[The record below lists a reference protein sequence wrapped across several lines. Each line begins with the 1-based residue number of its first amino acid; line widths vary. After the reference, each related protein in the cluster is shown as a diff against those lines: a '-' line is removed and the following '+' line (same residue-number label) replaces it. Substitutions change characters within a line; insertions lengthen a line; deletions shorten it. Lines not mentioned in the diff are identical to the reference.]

1 MKSSYFRVLAWFAA
15 IVTGITLLAGM
26 GFAGAYVYLS
36 PTLPSAEEMRTVE
49 LQVPLR
55 VYTRSGQLIA
65 QIGEQR
71 RIPVSYEQIP
81 AVVKQAFLAA
91 EDDRFFEHHGIDYAG
106 VLRSAVV
113 NLFSGSRAQGA
124 STITM
129 QAARNMFLTQ
139 RREVRRKL
147 QEVFLTYRMERQ
159 FSKEQILA
167 LYLNV
172 IFFGQRSYG
181 IAAAAETYFGK
192 PLSALTVGE
201 AALLAG
207 VPKAPTDYNPVASP
221 ERAQL
226 RRTYVVRRMLELGYI
241 DETQA
246 TVANDE
252 PVSDKLSAPLFD
264 VEAPYVAEMVRLE
277 IVRRYGEAA
286 QNAGYKV
293 FTTIDSRL
301 QAAANRAV
309 RLGLLEYDRRQGWR
323 GPVDRL
329 ELGAQPDDAQV
340 SKALAKFDA
349 IGGVL
354 PAVVTQVG
362 ERSARVAIKYRGPG
376 EIGWEGMS
384 WARRAESEIRKGPAP
399 KTAADVLA
407 VGDVVY
413 VLTDGRNTQ
422 LVQVPEAQSALV
434 AVDPDD
440 GAIAALVGGF
450 DYYSNKF
457 NRVTQA
463 RRQPGSGFKPFIY
476 SAALESGFTPA
487 SIILDAPIVMDD
499 PSAETS
505 WRPENSSGEFGG
517 PTRLREA
524 LVRSRNLVSIR
535 LLREIGTDTAIDYAA
550 RFGFAANAMP
560 RNLTLALG
568 TLQATPLEM
577 ATGFA
582 VFANGGYK
590 IEPYLIDRIEIP
602 GAETWRAE
610 PLVVCKSCEQPL
622 PVLPATTE
630 AAVSPVL
637 TDSAFDAASLAASP
651 APVVERIAVG
661 DDTPDAL
668 RELAARASTGS
679 ALPASRIATRVIAP
693 QNSYLMDD
701 MMSDV
706 ISRGTG
712 RRALALGRGDIAGK
726 TGTTNDSKDAWFN
739 GFNRDL
745 VATVWVGYDQERSL
759 GEGEEGSRTA
769 VPIWVHFM
777 REALRSVPQRTRP
790 MPPGLMQVRISPYT
804 GELASADD
812 PEAIFETFRIDR
824 LPAGNAALP
833 GLAGVEDP
841 GSGEPL
847 F

>member
-1 MKSSYFRVLAWFAA
+1 MKSSYFRVLAWCVAV
-15 IVTGITLLAGM
+15 VTGITLLAGM

-36 PTLPSAEEMRTVE
+36 PTLPSAEDMRTVE

-71 RIPVSYEQIP
+71 RIPVSYAQIP
-81 AVVKQAFLAA
+81 EVVKQAFLAA

-106 VLRSAVV
+106 VLRSATV

-129 QAARNMFLTQ
+129 QAARNMFLSQ

-192 PLSALTVGE
+192 PLGGLTVGE

-207 VPKAPTDYNPVASP
+207 IPKAPTDYNPVADP

-241 DETQA
+241 DEAQA
-246 TVANDE
+246 TAANAE
-252 PVSDKLSAPLFD
+252 VVSGKLSAPLFD
-264 VEAPYVAEMVRLE
+264 VDAPYVAEMARLE

-286 QNAGYKV
+286 QDAGYKV
-293 FTTIDSRL
+293 YTTIDSRL

-323 GPVDRL
+323 GPVDHI
-329 ELGAQPDDAQV
+329 ELGATPDDARIRET
-340 SKALAKFDA
+340 LARYEA
-349 IGGVL
+349 IAGVL
-354 PAVVTQVG
+354 PAIVTQVG
-362 ERSARVAIKYRGPG
+362 ERDARVAMKYRGPG
-376 EIGWEGMS
+376 EIGWEGLS
-384 WARRAESEIRKGPAP
+384 WARRVESETRMGPAP

-413 VLTDGRNTQ
+413 VMTDGRNTQ
-422 LVQVPEAQSALV
+422 LVQIPEAQSALV

-457 NRVTQA
+457 NRATQA
-463 RRQPGSGFKPFIY
+463 KRQPGSGFKPFIY
-476 SAALESGFTPA
+476 SAALDNGFTPA
-487 SIILDAPIVMDD
+487 SLIIDAPIVMDD

-535 LLREIGTDTAIDYAA
+535 LLREIGTGTAIDYAA
-550 RFGFAANAMP
+550 RFGFVANEMP
-560 RNLTLALG
+560 QNLTLALG
-568 TLQATPLEM
+568 TLQTTPLEM

-582 VFANGGYK
+582 VFANGGYRV
-590 IEPYLIDRIEIP
+590 EPYIIDRIEIP
-602 GAETWRAE
+602 GQETWHAQ
-610 PLVVCKSCEQPL
+610 PVVVCESCDRP
-622 PVLPATTE
+622 PSMA
-630 AAVSPVL
+630 
-637 TDSAFDAASLAASP
+637 DAAMAQASFTNEASAVLAP
-651 APVVERIAVG
+651 APIVEEFPVA
-661 DDTPDAL
+661 DDTPEAL
-668 RELAARASTGS
+668 RELASREPLESM
-679 ALPASRIATRVIAP
+679 LPAARVATRAITP
-693 QNSYLMDD
+693 QNCYIMDD
-701 MMSDV
+701 MMADV
-706 ISRGTG
+706 IQRGTG
-712 RRALALGRGDIAGK
+712 RRALALNRRDIAGK

-739 GFNRDL
+739 GFHRDL

-759 GEGEEGSRTA
+759 GEREEGSRTA
-769 VPIWVHFM
+769 VPIWVYFM
-777 REALRSVPQRTRP
+777 REALRAVPQYNRP
-790 MPPGLMQVRISPYT
+790 MPPGIMQARISPYT
-804 GELASADD
+804 GELARPDD
-812 PEAIFETFRIDR
+812 PDAISEMFRIDR
-824 LPAGNAALP
+824 LPEENTALP
-833 GLAGVEDP
+833 GLAGVDDG